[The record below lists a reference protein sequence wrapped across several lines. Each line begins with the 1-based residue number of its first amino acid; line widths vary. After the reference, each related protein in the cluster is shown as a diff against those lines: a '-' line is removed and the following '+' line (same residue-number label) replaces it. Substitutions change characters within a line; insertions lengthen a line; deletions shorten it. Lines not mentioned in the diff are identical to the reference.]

1 MRLNFYAV
9 LIGTV
14 LAASQGVIAVK
25 LTENEFS
32 EALAQV
38 NQIDSDLTFAAQI
51 SASAQGQ
58 ASHKHHRD
66 EDEDDGGQVSG
77 PESGH
82 ENAQDFM
89 PPTRQVNIEQQ
100 LKEMKKKEA
109 EQLEKEKKK
118 EE

>member
-1 MRLNFYAV
+1 MRLNFYTV

-14 LAASQGVIAVK
+14 LAASQGVTAVK
-25 LTENEFS
+25 LNEDEFS

-51 SASAQGQ
+51 SASAQGE
-58 ASHKHHRD
+58 ASRKRDRD
-66 EDEDDGGQVSG
+66 EDEDDDGQVSG
-77 PESGH
+77 PESGQ
-82 ENAQDFM
+82 ESAQDFM
-89 PPTRQVNIEQQ
+89 PPIGQVDIGQQ

-109 EQLEKEKKK
+109 KKLEKEKKK